1 MCTVGFLDVDLGP
14 RVALAPAAHHGRDLK
29 LTDFELEVAACLTLE
44 LGQMAEDGLAVQLD
58 VDVVL
63 HTAVP
68 VM

>member
-14 RVALAPAAHHGRDLK
+14 GVVLAPAAHHCRDLV
-29 LTDFELEVAACLTLE
+29 LTNFELEVATCLSLE
-44 LGQMAEDGLAVQLD
+44 LGQMAEDGLAIQLD